1 MHRARITHRDIK
13 PENVLVETTDEG
25 WCVRIVRSKLFY
37 VVVFHVLITLC
48 CCVSCVVTH
57 YCRMILIR
65 VRNENSAMKS
75 RHDVFCTI
83 IAITALGLSMTDLV
97 GALVNLSPHRDVALT
112 DFGCATN
119 AEKPSGWLACTLAY
133 AAPEL
138 VDR

>member
-1 MHRARITHRDIK
+1 MVRAHCPFKII
-13 PENVLVETTDEG
+13 
-25 WCVRIVRSKLFY
+25 
-37 VVVFHVLITLC
+37 LC
-48 CCVSCVVTH
+48 CCVSCIDNFVLLCFM
-57 YCRMILIR
+57 CRHPLLPYDFDPSMIRIR
-65 VRNENSAMKS
+65 VRNENSAIKS

-97 GALVNLSPHRDVALT
+97 GALINLSPHRDVALT

-138 VDR
+138 VDRLEDTKLTFVCGRF